1 MERVKKYGM
10 MDIPEGLYY
19 VTDELNKKYQSRL
32 TVDDIIDKYMELLSS
47 WKIWIKLIKDEEKLV
62 VLDWVNGK
70 ITLADNSWW
79 ERKLKEFPEA
89 AFIREVG
96 LPNVSIL
103 DIIFGSCT
111 TVVPKGLGIS
121 RVSLEDLDSEA
132 STAGSD
138 KVELMK
144 KVKRRLAKIPELKS
158 DEALAMFCKE
168 LFVDISKRV
177 WFCAIQP
184 NLRLLWLQSEFKE
197 FNKRQEENE
206 ANESHSAV
214 ARESHCDAESFNKS
228 LKKSPNQI

>member
-1 MERVKKYGM
+1 MLM
-10 MDIPEGLYY
+10 
-19 VTDELNKKYQSRL
+19 Q
-32 TVDDIIDKYMELLSS
+32 
-47 WKIWIKLIKDEEKLV
+47 
-62 VLDWVNGK
+62 
-70 ITLADNSWW
+70 
-79 ERKLKEFPEA
+79 EFPEA

-121 RVSLEDLDSEA
+121 RVSLEDSDSEA

-144 KVKRRLAKIPELKS
+144 KVKRRSAKIPELKS

-197 FNKRQEENE
+197 FNKRQEESV
-206 ANESHSAV
+206 ANESHSAIV
-214 ARESHCDAESFNKS
+214 RESHSDVESFSKS
-228 LKKSPNQI
+228 LKKSTNQI